1 MTKIITTVTT
11 VYDTDTKQV
20 TEYRDVVEQFGDTD
34 FLGVA
39 PSLLK
44 LTPMT
49 RYTDSVCAK
58 CDVKIA
64 VQQEHYNPGS
74 NYCHACAMAKLGA

>member
-1 MTKIITTVTT
+1 MKIITTITT
-11 VYDTDTKQV
+11 VYDTTTKEV
-20 TEYRDVVEQFGDTD
+20 TEYRDVTERFGDTD

-44 LTPMT
+44 LEPLT
-49 RYTDSVCAK
+49 RYTDSTCAK
-58 CDVKIA
+58 CDTKIA
-64 VQQEHYNPGS
+64 VQIEQYKAGA